1 MNILTAGENGTP
13 LLEFATHYLIQ
24 FFFLTS
30 TSEVQC
36 SIKTQ
41 CDYGIHEILQSL
53 FFSILF
59 YTCRINHSCAD
70 EKVNLINDQDETL
83 SLKSSAKICE
93 KIPL

>member
-53 FFSILF
+53 FFLF
-59 YTCRINHSCAD
+59 CFIPV
-70 EKVNLINDQDETL
+70 ELITL
-83 SLKSSAKICE
+83 VQMKR
-93 KIPL
+93 

>member
-41 CDYGIHEILQSL
+41 CDYGIYSVLYL
-53 FFSILF
+53 
-59 YTCRINHSCAD
+59 
-70 EKVNLINDQDETL
+70 
-83 SLKSSAKICE
+83 
-93 KIPL
+93 

>member
-30 TSEVQC
+30 TS
-36 SIKTQ
+36 IKTQ

-53 FFSILF
+53 FFLF
-59 YTCRINHSCAD
+59 CFIPV
-70 EKVNLINDQDETL
+70 ELITL
-83 SLKSSAKICE
+83 VQMKR
-93 KIPL
+93 